1 MYRHLLILTI
11 AATAGLQA
19 WRTLYNNFAVDV
31 VGISGLQTGIVQSL
45 REVPG
50 FLSLLVVYLL
60 LIFKEHTLSA
70 VSVILLGAGVA
81 LTGFLPSFSGL
92 ILTTLLMS
100 TGFHYFETTNRS
112 LALQYFSHKQAPHVL
127 SDLKKFG
134 ALANIVVGAFFW
146 FYAKIFAIQN
156 CFFVSGL
163 FVMLAGLLALTK
175 DPVDESLPPQH
186 KKMIFRKKYWLFY
199 LLNIFSGARRQIFI
213 VFAVFLMVKKYNFH
227 VSEISLLFMINNVI
241 TFFLLPY
248 IASAINRFGERKI
261 LTLEYLG
268 MIAVFLG
275 YAYANSTWLVSLLYL
290 LDHIFFNFALA
301 INTYF
306 QKTADPQDIAP
317 SMAIGFTVNHIAAVI
332 IPVVG
337 GALWMFNWQIP
348 FILGALLSICSLLLV
363 QFIKLPEKITA
374 Q

>member
-163 FVMLAGLLALTK
+163 FVILAGLLALTK